1 MQPNPDLNLFY
12 PMNEFYEQAGL
23 ALPSV
28 VRIAGSD
35 MPEPYRTLLVHER
48 DMTPTLEDA
57 CGRSIELRVLKYALR
72 GGVLSRQIDLVPEGG
87 GKAVLF
93 GAIKIYLQHFPPE
106 AKRLVLDLKQP
117 LGAILRS
124 QRIAHAS
131 RPDAYIQVTPDPV
144 ISSALDLSGAG
155 DLYGRR
161 NVLLDASENVLARV
175 LEILAPNDM

>member
-72 GGVLSRQIDLVPEGG
+72 GGVLSRQIDLIAEGG

-93 GAIKIYLQHFPPE
+93 GAIKSYAQHFPP
-106 AKRLVLDLKQP
+106 A
-117 LGAILRS
+117 
-124 QRIAHAS
+124 
-131 RPDAYIQVTPDPV
+131 
-144 ISSALDLSGAG
+144 
-155 DLYGRR
+155 
-161 NVLLDASENVLARV
+161 ARC
-175 LEILAPNDM
+175 